1 LVLEIP
7 TRTGNSQV
15 NMRTLA
21 VCSKVQAR
29 TWTLADVVGVVP
41 SPRGLEQHYVA
52 DELAVLSR
60 QARDYAPFH
69 TAVIPQKRRCGT

>member
-1 LVLEIP
+1 
-7 TRTGNSQV
+7 
-15 NMRTLA
+15 MRTLA
-21 VCSKVQAR
+21 VCSKVQAT

-60 QARDYAPFH
+60 QARDYALALH
-69 TAVIPQKRRCGT
+69 SAVIPQTRRCGT